1 MVGGD
6 MKATT
11 KVKRNNLIELA
22 SALLLIIAV
31 NIIASYTFA
40 RFDLTAE
47 KRYSIS
53 ETTKTILENLDDYV
67 VVKVYLEGDL
77 PPGYKRLHNA
87 TRELLDEFRA
97 YSKDLQFEFIDP
109 AESEDRN
116 ERLRVYKELAQQG
129 LAYYNIPVENKD
141 GFAQKIIFPS
151 VLVSYRDKD
160 IPVNLL
166 QSSSRVPSDAD
177 LNNSIQNLE
186 LNLISAIRKLTS
198 KRVPTVVFSYGH
210 GEADN
215 MYTADIAMALMK
227 TYTVGQI
234 EIKGNI
240 MALTKRIK
248 SDKDSTETFLV
259 PRYDLLV
266 IAKPDSAF
274 SDRDQFI
281 IDQYLMHGGKIMWL
295 LDMTDAN
302 MDSLRTSVNAV
313 GMRKDLRLQ
322 EMLFTYGARVNYN
335 LVLNRNALAIATAE
349 GALRTW
355 DYFPI
360 ALPVEGNII
369 TKNLNAVKTKFVSSI
384 DLVGSDKIKKTPL
397 LKTDNRSRI
406 MRTPVAIDLVDIIY
420 RGPNPAL
427 YRAPA
432 QTVAVLLEGKFE
444 SYFSHRPIARQIADN
459 KIFDVKYLSPETKQ
473 IVISDGDMILNQVM
487 ETANGPMPYP
497 LGYDRFTRKYF
508 DNKKFILNAM
518 NYILGDEIMIQL
530 RNKEFKIRLLNKEE
544 IKNHRL
550 KWQII
555 NTVVPIFVII
565 LMGMIFGF
573 IKRRK
578 YAR

>member
-1 MVGGD
+1 
-6 MKATT
+6 
-11 KVKRNNLIELA
+11 
-22 SALLLIIAV
+22 
-31 NIIASYTFA
+31 
-40 RFDLTAE
+40 
-47 KRYSIS
+47 
-53 ETTKTILENLDDYV
+53 
-67 VVKVYLEGDL
+67 
-77 PPGYKRLHNA
+77 
-87 TRELLDEFRA
+87 
-97 YSKDLQFEFIDP
+97 
-109 AESEDRN
+109 
-116 ERLRVYKELAQQG
+116 
-129 LAYYNIPVENKD
+129 
-141 GFAQKIIFPS
+141 
-151 VLVSYRDKD
+151 
-160 IPVNLL
+160 
-166 QSSSRVPSDAD
+166 

-518 NYILGDEIMIQL
+518 NYMLGDEIMIQL

>member
-1 MVGGD
+1 

-518 NYILGDEIMIQL
+518 NYMLGDEIMIQL

>member
-518 NYILGDEIMIQL
+518 NYMLGDEIMIQL